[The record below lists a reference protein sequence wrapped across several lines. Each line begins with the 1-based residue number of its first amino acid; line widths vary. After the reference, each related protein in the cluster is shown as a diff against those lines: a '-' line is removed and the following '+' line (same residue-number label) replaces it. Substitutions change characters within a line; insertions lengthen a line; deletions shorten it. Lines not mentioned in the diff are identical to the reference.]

1 MGIHADDTRGVTVS
15 WARLPGVSI
24 PNIMD
29 AAARPSTPVIFA
41 KFYLKELLNLRG
53 KFGQA
58 VLSAGSSPRS

>member
-41 KFYLKELLNLRG
+41 SKNSWILEGNLG
-53 KFGQA
+53 KQSYQLEA
-58 VLSAGSSPRS
+58 LHAPN

>member
-29 AAARPSTPVIFA
+29 AATPVIFA
-41 KFYLKELLNLRG
+41 KFYLKGLLNLRG

-58 VLSAGSSPRS
+58 VLSAGSSSRS